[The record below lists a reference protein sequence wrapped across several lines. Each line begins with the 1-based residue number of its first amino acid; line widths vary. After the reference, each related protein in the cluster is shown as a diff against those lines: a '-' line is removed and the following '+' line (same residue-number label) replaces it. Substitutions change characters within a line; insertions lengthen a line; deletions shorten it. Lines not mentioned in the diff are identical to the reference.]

1 MYIAV
6 LMLNISRPTL
16 LIYPYLFT
24 NETYC
29 QIQLYY
35 LLITI
40 TKCSL
45 HNLVELS
52 PFCSDLVE
60 WYYFKLK
67 VHPIIVRMIPKNNE
81 NNHIVENILV
91 Q

>member
-1 MYIAV
+1 M
-6 LMLNISRPTL
+6 
-16 LIYPYLFT
+16 
-24 NETYC
+24 
-29 QIQLYY
+29 
-35 LLITI
+35 TI